1 MCRPPFWAVF
11 LILLGSVLTHATA
24 APRPQG
30 QRVITVQN
38 AQDDFQR
45 PPSGS
50 LRDVIERRALAGDV
64 IRFAGP
70 FVVQLKDTLIIP
82 ERLAGIRIEGPAGLA
97 GPNRRGTVLEVRAP
111 NVTLTEL
118 TFQRVLLV
126 VGTRQAG
133 ADGVRIQ
140 NNRFQDDSPLDLQG
154 NGIRVEG
161 NEISNI
167 RRRATPAI
175 RLDQTRDA
183 VVRGNTVSGQVA
195 TALSDLNGVNV
206 TVENNTFN
214 GAITGDFRTGLIRKN
229 QLAEHPLT
237 LFKLDVDGGI
247 PHGRVFV
254 DQNTVQRITA
264 QRGNAEITGNMVS
277 LPAGGRGTAGIRLIT
292 EQRPLGAGPCLISGN
307 TVQGGFTGISVAQQP
322 GADPVVVRENR
333 VENSSVTG
341 LSVTGAAVQVVD
353 NTVENAGGGARTGS
367 GIKISA
373 SGSELHV
380 QANTVRNSRRGI
392 LVQVRTAKHR
402 VALQGNEITDSPLR
416 GIEIQ
421 KGAGKVNLEA
431 NAVRGCYFGIS
442 FFGGRGEVVGGE
454 VTGSQGAG
462 IFVGPGCRVRISR
475 VVLGGNGGAGIDL
488 APDGVT
494 PNERR
499 KAGNDDL
506 DWPEDLEFDGS
517 LGQLTGRTIPGGL
530 VEVYGVETG
539 DRTGNPA
546 NGEGV
551 QYLGSVTA
559 DAQGRFAW
567 PEAGGAPCPPS
578 EKFTLTVTRPGGDPV
593 TSEFSPDVECE
604 RTGTTER
611 VSVSSGGSQTVTG
624 SSSLGLVG
632 APHRM
637 VTPDGRFVVFAS
649 DSPDLVPG
657 DTNEA
662 ADIFVRDRLNGTT
675 ERVSVSSSGEEA
687 RLVGEV
693 GNLGSYEAA
702 ISADGRWVVFASTA
716 NNLVAGDINRSGDV
730 FLRDRE
736 NGVTIAV
743 TDPTEQVPPLPN
755 GSDNHLG
762 GYYCTLSGDGR
773 FVAFVSQDPY
783 WVPNDTNN
791 ADDVFV
797 YSVETGAIERVS
809 IATGGGQGSG
819 GVAGGGFWP
828 RLSHDGRF
836 VVFGSALGDLT
847 PDVLTRRGQ
856 VYLRDRLNGTT
867 ELISK
872 SDAGTAANRL
882 ATVATLSDDG
892 RYVAFSSEAGNLVP
906 GDTDSV
912 SDIFVRD
919 RMLGTTSLVSVASD
933 GGNFAGGC
941 FSPSLSADGLSVA
954 FLGPGG
960 HVFPDGPTILF
971 PDLYLRDRVTGRTEE
986 ISVGAFGDADNS
998 SGFPCLTGDGRYV
1011 VFQSLATNL
1020 VEGDTNG
1027 AADVF
1032 FRDRGAAGIDRSQ
1045 PSRFRSRRFR
1055 LRSSSAFP

>member
-1 MCRPPFWAVF
+1 MLRTLSWVAG
-11 LILLGSVLTHATA
+11 LLALGLVLTQATA

-38 AQDDFQR
+38 AEDNFQR
-45 PPSGS
+45 PPNGS
-50 LRDVIERRALAGDV
+50 LRDVIERRALAGDI

-82 ERLAGIRIEGPAGLA
+82 ERLAGIRIEGPAGIA
-97 GPNRRGTVLEVRAP
+97 GPNRRGAVLEVRAP
-111 NVTLTEL
+111 NTTLTGL
-118 TFQRVLLV
+118 TFQRILLI
-126 VGTRQAG
+126 VGSRQG
-133 ADGVRIQ
+133 GTDGVRIQ

-154 NGIRVEG
+154 NGILLEG

-175 RLDQTRDA
+175 RLDATRDA
-183 VVRGNTVSGQVA
+183 VVRGNTVSGRVT
-195 TALSDLNGVNV
+195 TALSDANGVNV
-206 TVENNTFN
+206 TVENNSFN
-214 GAITGDFRTGLIRKN
+214 GAVSGEFRSGVIRKN
-229 QLAEHPLT
+229 QLPEHSLT
-237 LFKLDVDGGI
+237 LYKLDVDGGI
-247 PHGRVFV
+247 PHGRVVV

-264 QRGNAEITGNMVS
+264 QRGNAEITGNTVS
-277 LPAGGRGTAGIRLIT
+277 LSPGGRGTAGIRVIT
-292 EQRPLGAGPCLISGN
+292 ELRPLGAGPCLVSGN
-307 TVQGGFTGISVAQQP
+307 TVKGGFIGISVAQQP
-322 GADPVVVRENR
+322 GADPVVVRGNR
-333 VENSSVTG
+333 IEGSSAIG
-341 LSVTGAAVQVVD
+341 LSVTGAALQVVD
-353 NTVENAGGGARTGS
+353 NLVENAGGGVRTGS
-367 GIKISA
+367 GIKLGVL
-373 SGSELHV
+373 GSEFHV
-380 QANTVRNSRRGI
+380 QGNTVRTSRRGI
-392 LVQVRTAKHR
+392 LVQTGTAQHR
-402 VALQGNEITDSPLR
+402 VRLQGNAVTDSPLR
-416 GIEIQ
+416 GIEVQ
-421 KGAGKVNLEA
+421 KGAGKVDLE
-431 NAVRGCYFGIS
+431 NNTVRGCYFGIS
-442 FFGGRGEVVGGE
+442 YFAGRGEVVGGE
-454 VTGSQGAG
+454 VTGSRGAG

-475 VVLGGNGGAGIDL
+475 VVLGGNGGVGIDL

-499 KAGNDDL
+499 KAGNGDL

-517 LGQLTGRTIPGGL
+517 SGKLTGRTIPGGL

-551 QYLGSVTA
+551 QYLGTATA
-559 DAQGRFAW
+559 DREGRFAW
-567 PEAGGAPCPPS
+567 PESGAAQCPPS
-578 EKFTLTVTRPGGDPV
+578 EKFTLTVTSPGTNPV
-593 TSEFSPDVECE
+593 TSEFSPDVECV
-604 RTGTTER
+604 RTGFTER
-611 VSVSSGGSQTVTG
+611 VSVSSSGSQTATG

-637 VTPDGRFVVFAS
+637 ATPDGRFVVFLS

-657 DTNEA
+657 DTNGA
-662 ADIFVRDRLNGTT
+662 TDVFVRDRQNGLT
-675 ERVSVSSSGEEA
+675 ERVSVSSAGAEA
-687 RLVGEV
+687 LLVGEG
-693 GNLGSYEAA
+693 GNLACYEPA

-716 NNLVAGDINRSGDV
+716 NNLVEGDVNRSGDV

-762 GYYCTLSGDGR
+762 GYYCTISGDGR

-797 YSVETGAIERVS
+797 YTVETGTIERVS
-809 IATGGGQGSG
+809 VATGGGQGSG
-819 GVAGGGFWP
+819 GVAGGGLWP

-836 VVFGSALGDLT
+836 VVFGSALGNLT
-847 PDVLTRRGQ
+847 GDVLTRRGQ
-856 VYLRDRLNGTT
+856 IYLRDRLGGTT
-867 ELISK
+867 ELVSK
-872 SDAGTAANRL
+872 SGTDVAANRL

-892 RYVAFSSEAGNLVP
+892 RFVAFTSEAGNLVP
-906 GDTDSV
+906 GDTDGV

-919 RMLGTTSLVSVASD
+919 RMLGTTTLVSVAPD
-933 GGNFAGGC
+933 DANFAGGC

-954 FLGPGG
+954 FQAPGG

-971 PDLYLRDRVTGRTEE
+971 PDLYLRDLVTGRTEE
-986 ISVGAFGDADNS
+986 ISVGAFGDADDS
-998 SGFPCLTGDGRYV
+998 SGFPCLVGDGRYV

-1020 VEGDTNG
+1020 VEGDTND

-1032 FRDRGAAGIDRSQ
+1032 FRDRGESGIMRKVS
-1045 PSRFRSRRFR
+1045 PKRRR
-1055 LRSSSAFP
+1055 PAFPGAGR